1 MLKNKYLLSLFFVF
15 VYVNSIAQLLTYDS
29 LKTVILAENPELEM
43 YRYNAQALDAMA
55 EGATAWE
62 APQIGMGLFMTPYN
76 ATYWKPKT
84 MGVDGA
90 DMTSSGMGNFMIQGR
105 QMIPNPAK
113 LNANKKYMQ
122 AMSTVEVESQNAAA
136 NNLLYHAK
144 TNFYEIQIA
153 DRKLAI
159 LNESK
164 KTLDIIIELGE
175 GKVAY
180 NKISIASIYK
190 AKSQR
195 AMLQNEIA
203 MLEADR
209 IQRTHVLN
217 NLMNCKDK
225 TSYTIDT
232 QFVIKNYDKE
242 LIDTTKI
249 KNNRSDLLALDQEIQ
264 VALLK
269 QKTEQVKSNPDFGIE
284 FGHMSAFGN
293 NPNLFTLMGMVTIP
307 IAPWSSKMYKANA
320 VAYNHKIKSY
330 QSQKES
336 IINEAINTLYSLK
349 NKISS
354 AKNQIGLYDT
364 MILPSL
370 KKSYDFA
377 LLAYTQ
383 NTGDLFEALDARMN
397 LQMAQIQY
405 QETLLNL
412 LTLQAEYEKQ
422 LQIY

>member
-1 MLKNKYLLSLFFVF
+1 MLKNKYILSLFFVF

-43 YRYNAQALDAMA
+43 YRYNAKALDAMA

-76 ATYWKPKT
+76 ATYWKNQT
-84 MGVDGA
+84 AGVDGA
-90 DMTSSGMGNFMIQGR
+90 NMTSSGMGSFMIQGR
-105 QMIPNPAK
+105 QMIPNPTK
-113 LNANKKYMQ
+113 LHANKKYMQ

-136 NNLLYHAK
+136 NNLLYNAK

-209 IQRTHVLN
+209 NQRTHVLN
-217 NLMNCKDK
+217 NLMNRKDN
-225 TSYTIDT
+225 TYYSIDT
-232 QFVIKNYDKE
+232 QLVVKNYDQE
-242 LIDTTKI
+242 FIDTNKI

-264 VALLK
+264 VTLLK
-269 QKTEQVKSNPDFGIE
+269 QKTEQVKANPDFGIE
-284 FGHMSAFGN
+284 FGHMATFGN

-320 VAYNHKIKSY
+320 IAYNHKIKSY

-336 IINEAINTLYSLK
+336 IINESVNTLYSLK

-354 AKNQIGLYDT
+354 AKNQIGLYNT

-377 LLAYTQ
+377 MLAYTQ